1 MTSLLETIESY
12 LQESKGLIRI
22 KYEDF
27 ITLVALAE
35 KRYLEE
41 QAEVE
46 KRKIRLIASGGG
58 CKGEMT
64 RKEGICLSLV
74 NLRQEPTFEIIGL
87 LFDLWRTKANN
98 TFNYWV
104 EILREILPFSQIE
117 GAKNDEQKYQE
128 LWEGLSEYKLIIDS
142 AEEAI

>member
-1 MTSLLETIESY
+1 MTSPLETIESY
-12 LQESKGLIRI
+12 LQESKGLIGI

-35 KRYLEE
+35 KRYLEK

-46 KRKIRLIASGGG
+46 KRKVRLIASGGG

-74 NLRQEPTFEIIGL
+74 DLRQKPTFEIIGL
-87 LFDLWRTKANN
+87 LFDLWRKKANN

-104 EILREILPFSQIE
+104 
-117 GAKNDEQKYQE
+117 
-128 LWEGLSEYKLIIDS
+128 
-142 AEEAI
+142 